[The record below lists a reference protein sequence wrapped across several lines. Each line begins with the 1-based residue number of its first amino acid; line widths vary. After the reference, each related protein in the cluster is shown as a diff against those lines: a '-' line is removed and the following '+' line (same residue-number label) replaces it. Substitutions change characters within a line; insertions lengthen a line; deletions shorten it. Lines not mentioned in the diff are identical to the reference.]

1 MGNETIFE
9 SVGRLIF
16 TRTRIRK
23 LEGELRSAGID
34 TPADAFA
41 GYVILNVLILSVFV
55 TIFLAL
61 FGPTSEPVASAVGL
75 ISPDIPVFAAWIVIF
90 IIILLVLYFI
100 SFVLLSSY
108 IIMRVEDRR
117 EKVEV
122 VLPDFLILVS
132 SNIKAGMTLDQAM
145 WYAAKPEFGL
155 LAEEVRK
162 VIKGSFGG
170 ESLEDA
176 LDELSIRF
184 DSKIFKRTILLLK
197 QANTTGGEL
206 TDVLERTAEDV
217 RESIILKKEISASL
231 IMYEIFVLFAAIVGT
246 PFLFAVSEKLI
257 QIFENLSQNMP
268 STAAGS
274 TTQFGGFGAFTF
286 AGPVISSSD
295 FFYFAV
301 ATIFVTT
308 LISSF
313 IMSAIRT
320 GSRSHGMKYFPF
332 VLILAY
338 IVYWLTSTVL
348 TMFAVF

>member
-9 SVGRLIF
+9 RVGRLIF
-16 TRTRIRK
+16 TRQRIRT
-23 LEGELRSAGID
+23 LEAELRSAGID
-34 TPADAFA
+34 TPADAFS
-41 GYVILNVLILSVFV
+41 GYVILNVLILSVFI
-55 TIFLAL
+55 TAILAL
-61 FGPTSEPVASAVGL
+61 LGPTSGLVNSAVSA
-75 ISPDIPVFAAWIVIF
+75 ISADIPSFLAWILIFLVILIVF
-90 IIILLVLYFI
+90 YFI
-100 SFVLLSSY
+100 SFVILSSY

-117 EKVEV
+117 EKVEI

-155 LAEEVRK
+155 LADEVRK

-170 ESLEDA
+170 ESLEDS
-176 LDELSIRF
+176 LDELSMRF

-231 IMYEIFVLFAAIVGT
+231 IMYEIFVLFASIVGT

-257 QIFENLSQNMP
+257 QVFEQLSANMP
-268 STAAGS
+268 VTSSTAP
-274 TTQFGGFGAFTF
+274 QFGGIGALSFT
-286 AGPVISSSD
+286 GPVISSTD
-295 FFYFAV
+295 FFYFAI
-301 ATIFVTT
+301 ATIFITS

-320 GSRSHGMKYFPF
+320 GSRTHGMKYFPF

-338 IVYWLTSTVL
+338 IVYWVTSTL
-348 TMFAVF
+348 LSSFFAIF